1 MNDVAPDTGEVLQ
14 LGELRYLLP
23 DGRLVDADGETAH
36 LRAKSL
42 RLLEVLAE
50 HAGKIVSKDR
60 LAELVWPDVVV
71 TDESIGQCV
80 ADIRRAIGNG
90 AHSVLETFPKRGYR
104 LTVAVARDGNEL
116 PKPQNKIRGSR
127 PVRALVAIASG
138 IAGLG
143 LLFWLSGSVPLMSPK
158 IPILTELE
166 VSAPL
171 YDHSIAVLPFENQQ
185 ASPAE
190 TYFSEGLTE
199 QLVANLTALSEV
211 KVVPSAASAA
221 FRDHDGNVEA
231 ISQALRAR
239 YLVLGS
245 FRQLGQEIQVSVQL
259 IDGETGT
266 NIWAKT
272 YLGDHDR
279 IFDYRMDILQ
289 SVTEG
294 LALSLPDPEQKQMIN
309 SGTSIFS
316 AYDAYLRGRKAAGQL
331 TYKQSLEAERHFRTA
346 IRDDPGYADAYAQ
359 LGLLFAIRFENSWVQ
374 LAEADEEKAFFF
386 ARKALEL
393 NPDLAVAEYGL
404 GRLSA
409 VVSEPNFE
417 QAFAHLRRAIQ
428 LAPGNDDFRVFYAV
442 THVLEG
448 KPEPALPIIEAAI
461 AASPFPPFW
470 YHLAHADALFSTR
483 RYGEAAEPLQSCLNQ
498 MPNAPYCLRLQIAN
512 FAQLGDIPAAEWAAE
527 EYAALGFEP
536 SISTIMKAVITKSPA
551 NRAHWYQSLVKAGLK
566 E

>member
-1 MNDVAPDTGEVLQ
+1 MKELAPNLAEIVQ
-14 LGELRYLLP
+14 LGELRYLLS
-23 DGRLVDADGETAH
+23 DGRLVEADGETEH

-42 RLLEVLAE
+42 RLLEVLAQ

-60 LAELVWPDVVV
+60 LAELVWPDVTV

-80 ADIRRAIGNG
+80 ADIRRAIGKD

-104 LTVAVARDGNEL
+104 LTIAIAFKANEL
-116 PKPQNKIRGSR
+116 PKPHDKMRGSLPLR
-127 PVRALVAIASG
+127 VFIAIASA

-143 LLFWLSGSVPLMSPK
+143 LLLWASGFVPF
-158 IPILTELE
+158 LTAD
-166 VSAPL
+166 APMITEIKAIAPH
-171 YDHSIAVLPFENQQ
+171 YDQSIAVLPFHNPQ
-185 ASPAE
+185 ASPAD

-199 QLVANLTALSEV
+199 QLVANLTTLTQI
-211 KVVPSAASAA
+211 KVVPSVTSAA

-231 ISQALRAR
+231 ISRALRAR

-245 FRQLGQEIQVSVQL
+245 FRQLGQEIQISVQL

-272 YLGDHDR
+272 YTGDRGR
-279 IFDYRMDILQ
+279 IFDYHMDILQ
-289 SVTEG
+289 SVTDG
-294 LALSLPDPEQKQMIN
+294 LALRLPDSEQKHMIN
-309 SGTSIFS
+309 GGTEIFS
-316 AYDAYLRGRKAAGQL
+316 AYDAYLRGQKSAGQL
-331 TYKQSLEAERHFRTA
+331 TYDQSLEAERHFRTA
-346 IRDDPGYADAYAQ
+346 IAQDPGYADAYAQ

-374 LAEADEEKAFFF
+374 LARADEEKAFFF
-386 ARKALEL
+386 AKRALEL
-393 NPDLAVAEYGL
+393 NPDLAVAEYAL

-442 THVLEG
+442 THILKG
-448 KPEPALPIIEAAI
+448 DPDQALPIIEAAI
-461 AASPFPPFW
+461 TASPFPPFW
-470 YHLAHADALFSTR
+470 YHLARADALFSTR
-483 RYGEAAEPLQSCLNQ
+483 RYAEAAQALQSCLNQ

-512 FAQLGDIPAAEWAAE
+512 FAQLDDIPASEWAAE

-536 SISTIMKAVITKSPA
+536 SIATIMKAVITTNPE
-551 NRAHWYQSLVKAGLK
+551 NRAHWHRSLTMAGLQ